1 MKSRSDEKNVGGS
14 SDSFRSLSCLFFP
27 NNLSLQTLLVSLSSE
42 SGEKFLTKTS
52 ASKGKCVI
60 RRKTRETALV
70 WVECMTN
77 LIIDAGLVCEAAHV
91 CVLVSCCRDVEKKK
105 NHILGFLL
113 VSFYHLVAIFM
124 AEFYLSKRNS
134 VAGGDP
140 MIAEDDRSFSSQ
152 KSCVH

>member
-105 NHILGFLL
+105 KSHF
-113 VSFYHLVAIFM
+113 
-124 AEFYLSKRNS
+124 R
-134 VAGGDP
+134 
-140 MIAEDDRSFSSQ
+140 FSSCLILS
-152 KSCVH
+152 SCCYFYGRILSFEKKFCRWGRSDDCGG